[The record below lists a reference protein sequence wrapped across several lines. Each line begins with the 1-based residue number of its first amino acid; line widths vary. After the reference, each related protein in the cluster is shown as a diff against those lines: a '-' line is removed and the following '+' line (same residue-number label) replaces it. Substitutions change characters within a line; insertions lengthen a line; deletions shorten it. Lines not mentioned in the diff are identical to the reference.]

1 MVNNGEIVG
10 DLMLGMFVAKKIHDR
25 YETKQAA
32 KSEGISYEEMRLREN
47 AARYRSKAA
56 ASRWPRRQQKYAARA
71 SACDEQLAR
80 FEETRRIATTA
91 NQESNQNQG
100 VNQNTHYCEQCGA
113 ARIEGAR
120 FCGECGTK
128 VTVTSQQKQLY
139 SSNNAALPIV
149 KGSPIMPN
157 QSITAYNPNYRPVEY
172 SY

>member
-1 MVNNGEIVG
+1 MVNNGEVVG

-56 ASRWPRRQQKYAARA
+56 TSRWPRRQQKYAARA
-71 SACDEQLAR
+71 TACDEQLAR
-80 FEETRRIATTA
+80 FEDTRRKAA
-91 NQESNQNQG
+91 NQQRA
-100 VNQNTHYCEQCGA
+100 NQNTRYCEQCGA

-128 VTVTSQQKQLY
+128 VASQQKQPY
-139 SSNNAALPIV
+139 SSNATVPVV
-149 KGSPIMPN
+149 KGTPIMPN
-157 QSITAYNPNYRPVEY
+157 QSITAYNPNYQPVEY
-172 SY
+172 RY

>member
-32 KSEGISYEEMRLREN
+32 KSEGISYEEMRLSEN

-80 FEETRRIATTA
+80 FEETRRKANTS
-91 NQESNQNQG
+91 NQERNQNQG
-100 VNQNTHYCEQCGA
+100 VNQGTHYCRQCGA
-113 ARIEGAR
+113 ARMEGAR

-128 VTVTSQQKQLY
+128 VTSQQKQPC
-139 SSNNAALPIV
+139 SSNTTVPLV
-149 KGSPIMPN
+149 KGSAIMPN

-172 SY
+172 KY

>member
-56 ASRWPRRQQKYAARA
+56 TSRWPRRQQKYEARA
-71 SACDEQLAR
+71 TACDEQLAR
-80 FEETRRIATTA
+80 FEETRRKAT
-91 NQESNQNQG
+91 NQQRA
-100 VNQNTHYCEQCGA
+100 NQNTHYCEQCGA

-128 VTVTSQQKQLY
+128 VTSQQKQPY
-139 SSNNAALPIV
+139 SSNVTVPVAVV
-149 KGSPIMPN
+149 KGGPIMPN
-157 QSITAYNPNYRPVEY
+157 QSITAYNLNYRPVEY
-172 SY
+172 RY